1 VFRDDPPFEYPLF
14 VKPVTGRGSAGIN
27 ASSVVHSYDQL
38 VSGVVKRFET
48 IGQPVLIEKFL
59 RGREITMG
67 VLGNEDARVLPPL
80 EIVYREGDDTLTF
93 EKKELDNDSF
103 FCPALLTA
111 EEIHMMQHLALQA
124 YRTLGFKDFGRI
136 DTILTRDG
144 PFLLEGNTFAGLM
157 CTPKEKP
164 HSYMGFM
171 ARAEGKNGKDLLDEI
186 IQGAVKRLNLKA

>member
-1 VFRDDPPFEYPLF
+1 
-14 VKPVTGRGSAGIN
+14 
-27 ASSVVHSYDQL
+27 
-38 VSGVVKRFET
+38 
-48 IGQPVLIEKFL
+48 
-59 RGREITMG
+59 
-67 VLGNEDARVLPPL
+67 
-80 EIVYREGDDTLTF
+80 
-93 EKKELDNDSF
+93 
-103 FCPALLTA
+103 
-111 EEIHMMQHLALQA
+111 MMQHLALQA